1 MFAVL
6 GLVVGV
12 VVGIFL
18 KPEIPIVLQPYLP
31 IMVIAALDALMGAA
45 RAYFERSFNDR
56 VFVISFLS
64 NVVVAVLLVLLGNQL
79 GVGSQ
84 LTTAVIVVLGI
95 RIFSNASALRRFIFQ
110 G

>member
-1 MFAVL
+1 MAAVI
-6 GLVVGV
+6 GLVIGI

-18 KPEIPIVLQPYLP
+18 KPSIPIVIQPYLP
-31 IMVIAALDALMGAA
+31 VMVIAALDALLGAA

-56 VFVISFLS
+56 VFIISFLS
-64 NVVVAVLLVLLGNQL
+64 NVVIATLLVLLGNQL

-95 RIFSNASALRRFIFQ
+95 RIFSNTSAIRRFIFK